1 MRTAPPGRFLLP
13 LWVGGAVTVS
23 DLMLVV
29 RVGIVPTTM
38 ESGQMVPLLGIHRL
52 MCRTGT

>member
-1 MRTAPPGRFLLP
+1 MRTAPPGSFLVP
-13 LWVGGAVTVS
+13 LCVGGAVTVS

-29 RVGIVPTTM
+29 RVGMVPTTM
-38 ESGQMVPLLGIHRL
+38 EDGQIVPLLGMHRL